1 MKIKKLVD
9 SFNNAIDGL
18 IHSLKTQRNM
28 RIHFIAAILVLI
40 LAGVTHLS
48 RIETVV
54 LFLTISLVIAA
65 ELINTAIEAAVD
77 LACSD
82 YHPLAKIAKNV
93 AAGAV
98 LVTAINAVIVG
109 YLIFHDKLSDISL
122 ATIKRIPELPIHV
135 TAISLVAVTLIVIV
149 VKALT
154 DKGTF
159 LRGGMPSGHSALS
172 ASLLTSII
180 LLSGDV
186 TIAILASV
194 LTLIVMHSR
203 LEAKVHTLWEILA
216 GATLGFIITIFL
228 FQLFRI

>member
-194 LTLIVMHSR
+194 LTLIR

>member
-109 YLIFHDKLSDISL
+109 YLIFHDKLSDISM

-194 LTLIVMHSR
+194 LTLIR